1 MIALQKLSKERKMKK
16 FSALILLGALAMM
29 LAACSSEEEALP
41 TSAPAPTQMVEV
53 EDSMEV
59 SKTIVDIA
67 VEDGRFGTLVTAL
80 QAAGLVDTLAGDG
93 PFTVFAPTDDAF
105 AALPDGV
112 VAGLLEDIPSLT
124 EVLTYHVVAGSVLA
138 EQVVGLDSATTLQG
152 EDVMVK
158 VVNGAVMIDEA
169 KVVITDIIGSNGV
182 IHVIDS
188 VILPTE
194 IAASLSSPEVTT
206 TIVDIAVQD
215 GRFETLV
222 AALEAADLVSTLSG
236 EGPFTVFAPT
246 DDAFAALPDG
256 VVAGLLE
263 DIPSLTEVLTYHV
276 VSGTV
281 LAETVVGLTSAAT
294 LQGEEVTIEV
304 IDPNRPPL
312 TIGNVMIDGATV
324 LITDIIGSNGVI
336 HVIDSVI
343 LPTKVAASLSG
354 SDDSMDS
361 MEVSKTIVDIA
372 VEDGRFGTLVTA
384 LQAAGLV
391 DTLAGDGPFTVFA
404 PTDDAFAA
412 LPDGVVAGLLEDIPS
427 LTEVLT
433 YHVVAGSV
441 LAEQVVGLD
450 SATTLQGE
458 DVMVKVVNG
467 AVMIDEAKVV
477 ITDII
482 GSNGVIHVI
491 DSVMLP

>member
-1 MIALQKLSKERKMKK
+1 
-16 FSALILLGALAMM
+16 
-29 LAACSSEEEALP
+29 
-41 TSAPAPTQMVEV
+41 
-53 EDSMEV
+53 
-59 SKTIVDIA
+59 
-67 VEDGRFGTLVTAL
+67 
-80 QAAGLVDTLAGDG
+80 
-93 PFTVFAPTDDAF
+93 
-105 AALPDGV
+105 
-112 VAGLLEDIPSLT
+112 
-124 EVLTYHVVAGSVLA
+124 
-138 EQVVGLDSATTLQG
+138 
-152 EDVMVK
+152 
-158 VVNGAVMIDEA
+158 MIDGTVKIDGA
-169 KVVITDIIGSNGV
+169 TVLITDIIGSNGV

-194 IAASLSSPEVTT
+194 IAASLSSPEATK
-206 TIVDIAVQD
+206 TIVDIAVED

-222 AALEAADLVSTLSG
+222 AALQAADLVSTLSG

-343 LPTKVAASLSG
+343 LPTEIAASLS
-354 SDDSMDS
+354 SP
-361 MEVSKTIVDIA
+361 EATKTIVDIA
-372 VEDGRFGTLVTA
+372 VEDGRFETLVAA
-384 LQAAGLV
+384 LQAADLV
-391 DTLAGDGPFTVFA
+391 STLSGEGPFTVFA

-412 LPDGVVAGLLEDIPS
+412 LPEGTVDNLLADIPA
-427 LTEVLT
+427 LTNVLT

-441 LAEQVVGLD
+441 LAEQVAGLS
-450 SATTLQGE
+450 SAKTLQGS
-458 DVMVKVVNG
+458 DVGVS
-467 AVMIDEAKVV
+467 VMGGNVIIDNAMVV
-477 ITDII
+477 IADII

-491 DSVMLP
+491 DKVLLP